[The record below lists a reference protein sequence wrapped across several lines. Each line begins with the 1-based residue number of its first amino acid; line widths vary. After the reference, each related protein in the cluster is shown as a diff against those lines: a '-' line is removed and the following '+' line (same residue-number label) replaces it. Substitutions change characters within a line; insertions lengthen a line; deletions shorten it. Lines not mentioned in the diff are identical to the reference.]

1 MGQWVKAVRGQAQ
14 YEGPVVDRKWPQKH
28 ILPVCGTMKAKAVQW
43 SRFRGF
49 LQTLTYA
56 SRLWRSNTPTPEK
69 FLLFLRVPNAG
80 WPPLLAGKTRTQRR
94 QNSTGL
100 KAALCEGSNFHC
112 SRCN

>member
-28 ILPVCGTMKAKAVQW
+28 VLPVRGTMKAKAVRW

-56 SRLWRSNTPTPEK
+56 
-69 FLLFLRVPNAG
+69 
-80 WPPLLAGKTRTQRR
+80 
-94 QNSTGL
+94 
-100 KAALCEGSNFHC
+100 
-112 SRCN
+112 